1 MSDEDLDS
9 LLEDLFHLNIRTI
22 QTLDSIASIRAQQRG
37 RILEALQQAQHTQ
50 QYNHPSSEVIPVEGS
65 SEAEVTHT
73 EGSSSEVENKQSFRP
88 GDRVIITNG
97 FLRGTHNKEAIVTK
111 IKGDRIHLKTSD
123 GFYTWRIA
131 KNIRFA

>member
-1 MSDEDLDS
+1 MSDEDLDR

-22 QTLDSIASIRAQQRG
+22 QTLDSITAIRIQQRG
-37 RILEALQQAQHTQ
+37 RIFEALQQAQHTQ
-50 QYNHPSSEVIPVEGS
+50 QPNCPPAEVRPTGFS

-111 IKGDRIHLKTSD
+111 IKGERIHLKTSD